1 MKVTII
7 DKKDAI
13 LKVDNKT
20 LKVDTQKIP
29 LRLVDTLIIASSHSI
44 ETKELIKITKE
55 GISIIILSYLAKDS
69 AIITSTIGKNAE
81 VKLSQFNA
89 QKNSLSI
96 AKYFISQKLIS
107 HTKHL
112 KLHGTKMELDKALIK
127 IQDAETL
134 QTLLGIEGSFSKGY
148 FSHYFKLFPKRLHD
162 NKRTK
167 NPPLDPVN
175 ALMSFLYMLFY
186 NLISIKLIS
195 FGFEPSIGFLHKP
208 FRSHNAL
215 SSDFME
221 LIRSDINEF
230 VFLSFKN
237 EIIKHEDFTKNNGVY
252 LKYEGRKKIWS
263 SLKPFIDALNPKLD
277 ANIANLRS
285 ML

>member
-1 MKVTII
+1 MKITII

-29 LRLVDTLIIASSHSI
+29 LRLVDTLIIASSNDI
-44 ETKELIKITKE
+44 NTKELIKITKE
-55 GISIIILSYLAKDS
+55 QISIIILSHFAKDS
-69 AIITSTIGKNAE
+69 AIITSTTSKNAE
-81 VKLSQFNA
+81 VKLAQYNA
-89 QKNSLSI
+89 QKNSISI

-107 HTKHL
+107 HVSHL
-112 KLHGTKMELDKALIK
+112 KLHHIEINLDKTLQK
-127 IQDAETL
+127 IEDTDDL
-134 QTLLGIEGSFSKGY
+134 QTLLGIEGSFSRNY
-148 FSHYFKLFPKRLHD
+148 FSHYFKLFPKGMHSG
-162 NKRTK
+162 KRTK

-215 SSDFME
+215 ASDFME
-221 LIRSDINEF
+221 LIRSEINEF

-237 EIIKHEDFTKNNGVY
+237 KIISKDDFTKRDGVY
-252 LKYEGRKKIWS
+252 LKYEGRKNLWS
-263 SLKPFIDALNPKLD
+263 SLKSFIDILNPKLD